1 MTIMTPAVLPY
12 PSVRELLDRHGLRAK
27 KSWGQNFLVE
37 ERTYQAIV
45 RAADLAPGQ
54 VAVEIGAGLGT
65 LTARLLGTGAQVVAV
80 ERDRDMCA
88 VLRAELAE
96 RPGFLLREENALTLD
111 VAALAQAQGEGQP
124 LTVVGNLP
132 YQISSP
138 LLFHFI
144 EARAHIRRMVFM
156 LQREVADRLL
166 AAPDTEAYGA
176 LSAQVQILCRVG
188 RVCQVGRGAFVPP
201 PQVDSTVVLLEPLP
215 LNRPLYPV
223 RDLAR
228 YSQTVRAA
236 FGQRRKTLRNAL
248 GAVFGPAAAQALE
261 AAGLDP
267 RRRGETLDL
276 QEFARLANALS
287 EVLEVLEEKT
297 DA

>member
-1 MTIMTPAVLPY
+1 MIPY

-45 RAADLAPGQ
+45 RAADLGPEQ
-54 VAVEIGAGLGT
+54 VTVEIGAGLGT
-65 LTARLLGTGAQVVAV
+65 LTARLLGTGARVVAV

-88 VLRAELAE
+88 VLRAELADQ
-96 RPGFLLREENALTLD
+96 PGFILREENALTLD
-111 VAALAQAQGEGQP
+111 VPALAEEVGEGRP

-138 LLFHFI
+138 LLFHFL
-144 EARAHIRRMVFM
+144 EARGHIRRMVFM

-215 LNRPLYPV
+215 LNQPLHPV

-248 GAVFGPAAAQALE
+248 GAVFGPAATQALE

-267 RRRGETLDL
+267 GRRGETLDL
-276 QEFARLANALS
+276 QEFARLANALT
-287 EVLEVLEEKT
+287 EVLEGMPKEEKP